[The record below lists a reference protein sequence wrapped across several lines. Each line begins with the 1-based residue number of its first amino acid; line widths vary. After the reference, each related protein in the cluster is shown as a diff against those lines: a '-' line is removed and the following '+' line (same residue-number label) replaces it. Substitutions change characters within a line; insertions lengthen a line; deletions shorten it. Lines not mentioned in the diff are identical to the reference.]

1 MSISTVVS
9 ITTAFIKFTGEVLAE
24 LKGQDL
30 TQIDV
35 ALLNLKR
42 SSLAEELEDCKA
54 KIEATVVQAKS
65 QAWQDLINRGLANTT
80 VRDSQFRTIDQDA
93 ANELYTAT
101 REHNRAIEE
110 IALLEQ
116 QVKVRSKGFLR
127 RIFGGQRSSS
137 RK

>member
-24 LKGQDL
+24 LKRQEQA
-30 TQIDV
+30 QIDV

-42 SSLAEELEDCKA
+42 SGLAEELEDCKA
-54 KIEATVVQAKS
+54 KIEAAVVQAKS

-93 ANELYTAT
+93 ANELHKAT
-101 REHNRAIEE
+101 REYNRAIET
-110 IALLEQ
+110 IALLEK
-116 QVKVRSKGFLR
+116 QVKTRSKGFLR
-127 RIFGGQRSSS
+127 RIFG
-137 RK
+137 